1 MLLEQ
6 KPFAGLQSYACWGS
20 RPTPDR
26 IEMRDLVTGEVFPI
40 GTPGQGHMEPIPEAL
55 DSHAAAILRKI
66 PDGSDVMIDEVGY
79 LESSCAR
86 YAKELER
93 LLDRCTVIAALRKDH
108 TPLLDRLRSR
118 PDVFVWD
125 LDLHQHPCQVGCVVM
140 ASGWSRRFS
149 GENKLLLP
157 VDGKPMIRHTLEKLA
172 ALPLER
178 VTVVSRYEPVREM
191 AAEYGFQALDNP
203 LMLQSDTIR
212 LGLAEMAEMDGCM
225 LCVADQPYCTRES
238 MEALLRLFRENPDR
252 ICRLSFRGQP
262 GNPAIFPWALFAE
275 ISALTGDTGAR
286 EVIRRYPDR
295 VLMLETADAEELHDI
310 DRPEDLPGTSPAE

>member
-1 MLLEQ
+1 
-6 KPFAGLQSYACWGS
+6 
-20 RPTPDR
+20 
-26 IEMRDLVTGEVFPI
+26 MRDLVTGEVFPI
-40 GTPGQGHMEPIPEAL
+40 GTPGQGRMEPIPEAL

-86 YAKELER
+86 YSQELER
-93 LLDRCTVIAALRKDH
+93 LFDRCTVIAALRKDH

-125 LDLHQHPCQVGCVVM
+125 LDLHQHSCQVGCVVM

-178 VTVVSRYEPVREM
+178 VTVVSRYEPVRAM

-212 LGLAEMAEMDGCM
+212 LGLAEMTEMDGCM

-262 GNPAIFPWALFAE
+262 GNPAIFPRALFAE

>member
-1 MLLEQ
+1 M
-6 KPFAGLQSYACWGS
+6 KP
-20 RPTPDR
+20 
-26 IEMRDLVTGEVFPI
+26 I
-40 GTPGQGHMEPIPEAL
+40 HEAL
-55 DSHAAAILRKI
+55 DVHAAGILRQI
-66 PDGSDVMIDEVGY
+66 PDGSDAMIDEVGY
-79 LESSCAR
+79 LESSCEH
-86 YAKELER
+86 YADELER
-93 LLDRCTVIAALRKDH
+93 LFDRCTVTAALRKDH

-125 LDLHQHPCQVGCVVM
+125 LDLHQHPCQVGCVLM

-178 VTVVSRYEPVREM
+178 VTVVSRYEVIRDM
-191 AAEYGFQALDNP
+191 AAEYGFQTMDNP

-212 LGLAEMAEMDGCM
+212 LGLGEMAEMDGCM
-225 LCVADQPYCTRES
+225 LCVADQPYCTKES

-262 GNPAIFPWALFAE
+262 GNPAIFPRALFGE

-286 EVIRRYPDR
+286 EVIRRYPDQ

-310 DRPEDLPGTSPAE
+310 DRPEDLPASAQ

>member
-1 MLLEQ
+1 
-6 KPFAGLQSYACWGS
+6 
-20 RPTPDR
+20 
-26 IEMRDLVTGEVFPI
+26 
-40 GTPGQGHMEPIPEAL
+40 
-55 DSHAAAILRKI
+55 
-66 PDGSDVMIDEVGY
+66 
-79 LESSCAR
+79 
-86 YAKELER
+86 
-93 LLDRCTVIAALRKDH
+93 
-108 TPLLDRLRSR
+108 
-118 PDVFVWD
+118 
-125 LDLHQHPCQVGCVVM
+125 M

-178 VTVVSRYEPVREM
+178 VTVVYRYEPVRAM

-238 MEALLRLFRENPDR
+238 MEVLLQLFRENPDR

-262 GNPAIFPWALFAE
+262 GNPAIFPRALFAE

-310 DRPEDLPGTSPAE
+310 DRPEDLPSTSPAE

>member
-1 MLLEQ
+1 MNNTNRPVPGQLLSSMMSTFRASGKRHLLITGQKRIGKSTLCDLLLEQ

-20 RPTPDR
+20 HPTPDR

-40 GTPGQGHMEPIPEAL
+40 GTPGQGRMEPIPEAL
-55 DSHAAAILRKI
+55 DGHAAAILRKI

-93 LLDRCTVIAALRKDH
+93 LFDRCTVIAALRKDH
-108 TPLLDRLRSR
+108 TPLLDWLRSR

-178 VTVVSRYEPVREM
+178 VTVVSRYGPVRAM

-212 LGLAEMAEMDGCM
+212 LGLAEMTE
-225 LCVADQPYCTRES
+225 
-238 MEALLRLFRENPDR
+238 
-252 ICRLSFRGQP
+252 
-262 GNPAIFPWALFAE
+262 
-275 ISALTGDTGAR
+275 
-286 EVIRRYPDR
+286 
-295 VLMLETADAEELHDI
+295 
-310 DRPEDLPGTSPAE
+310 TSPTAPERAWKPCSGCSGRTRTGSAG

>member
-1 MLLEQ
+1 
-6 KPFAGLQSYACWGS
+6 
-20 RPTPDR
+20 
-26 IEMRDLVTGEVFPI
+26 MRDLVTGEVFPI
-40 GTPGQGHMEPIPEAL
+40 GTPGQGRMEPIPEAL

-93 LLDRCTVIAALRKDH
+93 LFDRCTVIAALRKDH

-178 VTVVSRYEPVREM
+178 VTVVSRYEPVRAI

-212 LGLAEMAEMDGCM
+212 LGLAEMAEMDG
-225 LCVADQPYCTRES
+225 LEFIREI
-238 MEALLRLFRENPDR
+238 RER
-252 ICRLSFRGQP
+252 QLAP
-262 GNPAIFPWALFAE
+262 GVIIVSCHEDFSYAQRAISIGTDSYILKHSVTE
-275 ISALTGDTGAR
+275 KSLIQ
-286 EVIRRYPDR
+286 EVKNVYEKTVGKETEKKQAGTEEKKEKQIR
-295 VLMLETADAEELHDI
+295 
-310 DRPEDLPGTSPAE
+310 